1 MAEILVA
8 RQPVYTRDL
17 DVYAYE
23 LSPQTEQSNS
33 QSPSDQATSQ
43 LIINAFMDIGVERL
57 TRNSLA
63 LISLSEH
70 FLKSDYEL
78 PLPVSQVILKIPAQ
92 LQINDEILAGILR
105 LNKQG
110 YKLAL
115 DNYLQHPIL
124 QPLAKLADIIVIN
137 INELQPAQLEQ
148 QLGTLK
154 KQHPLLLADHVNSHE
169 QYENCLRL
177 GADYIQG
184 YFLNRPRI
192 VRGESLSASQMNV
205 INLLSTLHNPDTD
218 TATVV
223 DIISKDVALSYK
235 LLQLMNTPLFRRSSK
250 IESIQHATV
259 MLGRKQLSSWAS
271 MLALSNM
278 DNKPREQL
286 RISMIRARSCELLAE
301 RAGLSSPDVFFTV
314 GMLSSL
320 DLLMDKNLSELIKP
334 LPLADTVSHAL
345 LRRQGEAGAALDC
358 VLAQEEG
365 DWKNIHFA
373 RLPAGTLSDI
383 NIEAI
388 NWAEDVLN
396 SM

>member
-23 LSPQTEQSNS
+23 LSPQTERSNAATV
-33 QSPSDQATSQ
+33 SDQATSQ
-43 LIINAFMDIGVERL
+43 LIINAFMDIGIERL
-57 TRNSLA
+57 AGKSLA

-70 FLKSDYEL
+70 FLKSDYVL
-78 PLPVSQVILKIPAQ
+78 PLPINQVILKIPEQ
-92 LQINDEILAGILR
+92 LQISDEVLAGLIR
-105 LNKQG
+105 LHKQG

-115 DNYLQHPIL
+115 DNYLQHPQL

-137 INELQPAQLEQ
+137 INELQDAQLEQ
-148 QLGTLK
+148 QLSTLK
-154 KQHPLLLADHVNSHE
+154 KQHPLVLADHVNSHQ
-169 QYENCLRL
+169 QYENCHRL

-192 VRGESLSASQMNV
+192 VRGESLSTSQMNV

-218 TATVV
+218 TTTVV
-223 DIISKDVALSYK
+223 DIISQDVALSYK

-271 MLALSNM
+271 MLALSDM

-314 GMLSSL
+314 GLLSSL
-320 DLLMDKNLSELIKP
+320 DLLMDKSLSELIKP
-334 LPLADTVSHAL
+334 LPLTESVSHAL
-345 LRRQGEAGAALDC
+345 LHRQGEAGAALNC

-365 DWKNIHFA
+365 DWMNIRFA
-373 RLPAGTLSDI
+373 EMSADTLSDI
-383 NIEAI
+383 NIDAI

-396 SM
+396 NM

>member
-17 DVYAYE
+17 EVYAYE
-23 LSPQTEQSNS
+23 LSPQTEQSS
-33 QSPSDQATSQ
+33 STGPSDQATSQ
-43 LIINAFMDIGVERL
+43 LIINAFMDIGIERL
-57 TRNSLA
+57 AGKSLA

-70 FLKSDYEL
+70 FLKSDYVL
-78 PLPVSQVILKIPAQ
+78 PLPVEQVILKIPTQ
-92 LQINDEILAGILR
+92 LQISEEILAGILR
-105 LNKQG
+105 LHKQG

-115 DNYLQHPIL
+115 ENYLQHPAL
-124 QPLAKLADIIVIN
+124 QPLAKLAEIIVIN
-137 INELQPAQLEQ
+137 IDDLQAAQLEQ

-154 KQHPLLLADHVNSHE
+154 KQHPLVLADHVNSHE
-169 QYENCLRL
+169 QYENCHRL

-205 INLLSTLHNPDTD
+205 INLLSTLHNPNTD
-218 TATVV
+218 TTTVV

-250 IESIQHATV
+250 IESIQHAIV

-271 MLALSNM
+271 MLALSDM

-301 RAGLSSPDVFFTV
+301 RAGLNNQDVFFTV

-320 DLLMDKNLSELIKP
+320 DLLMDKSLADLIKP
-334 LPLADTVSHAL
+334 LPLADNVSHAL
-345 LRRQGEAGAALDC
+345 LRRQGEAGAALGC

-365 DWKNIHFA
+365 DWVNIRFA
-373 RLPAGTLSDI
+373 NLPASSLSDI
-383 NIEAI
+383 NIDAI

-396 SM
+396 SI

>member
-17 DVYAYE
+17 EVYAYE
-23 LSPQTEQSNS
+23 LSPQTEQSHS
-33 QSPSDQATSQ
+33 QAPSDQDSSQ
-43 LIINAFMDIGVERL
+43 LIIDAFMDIGIERL
-57 TRNSLA
+57 TRKSLA

-70 FLKSDYEL
+70 FLKSDYVL
-78 PLPVSQVILKIPAQ
+78 PLPAPQVILKIPAR

-105 LNKQG
+105 LHKQG

-115 DNYLQHPIL
+115 DNYLQHPAL
-124 QPLAKLADIIVIN
+124 QPLAKLADIIVVN
-137 INELQPAQLEQ
+137 INELQDAQLGQ
-148 QLGTLK
+148 QLGALK
-154 KQHPLLLADHVNSHE
+154 KQHPLVLADHVNSHE

-205 INLLSTLHNPDTD
+205 INLLSTLNNPDTD
-218 TATVV
+218 TASVV
-223 DIISKDVALSYK
+223 EIISKDVALSYK
-235 LLQLMNTPLFRRSSK
+235 LLQLMNSALFSRSSK
-250 IESIQHATV
+250 IESIQHAIV

-278 DNKPREQL
+278 DNKPREQI

-301 RAGLSSPDVFFTV
+301 RAGLSNPDVFFTV
-314 GMLSSL
+314 GLLSSL
-320 DLLMDKNLSELIKP
+320 DLLMDKSLAELIKP

-345 LRRQGEAGAALDC
+345 LRRQGEAGAALNC

-365 DWKNIHFA
+365 DWRNIRFA
-373 RLPAGTLSDI
+373 DLSAGALSDI

-396 SM
+396 SL

>member
-23 LSPQTEQSNS
+23 LSPQTEQSHS
-33 QSPSDQATSQ
+33 QTPSDQATSQ

-70 FLKSDYEL
+70 FLKSDYVL
-78 PLPVSQVILKIPAQ
+78 PLPVPQVILKIPAQ
-92 LQINDEILAGILR
+92 LQINDEILAGIQR
-105 LNKQG
+105 LHQQG

-115 DNYLQHPIL
+115 DNYLQHPPL

-137 INELQPAQLEQ
+137 INELQDTQLKQ

-154 KQHPLLLADHVNSHE
+154 KQHPLVLADHVNSHE

-218 TATVV
+218 TTTVV
-223 DIISKDVALSYK
+223 DIISQDVALSYK

-271 MLALSNM
+271 MLALSDM
-278 DNKPREQL
+278 ENKPREQL

-301 RAGLSSPDVFFTV
+301 HAGLSNPDVFFTV

-345 LRRQGEAGAALDC
+345 LRHQGEAGAALDC

-365 DWKNIHFA
+365 DWRNIRFA
-373 RLPAGTLSDI
+373 NLPAGTLSDI

>member
-8 RQPVYTRDL
+8 RQPVYTREL
-17 DVYAYE
+17 EVYAYE
-23 LSPQTEQSNS
+23 LSPQIEQHPGD
-33 QSPSDQATSQ
+33 SPSDEASSQ
-43 LIINAFMDIGVERL
+43 LIINAFMDIGIERL
-57 TRNSLA
+57 ARNSLA

-70 FLKSDYEL
+70 FLKSDYVL

-92 LQINDEILAGILR
+92 LQICEEVLAGTLR
-105 LNKQG
+105 LHKQG

-115 DNYLQHPIL
+115 DNYLQHPAL
-124 QPLAKLADIIVIN
+124 QPLATLADIIVVN
-137 INELQPAQLEQ
+137 INELQDAQLQQ
-148 QLGTLK
+148 QLSTLK
-154 KQHPLLLADHVNSHE
+154 KQHPLVLADHVNSHE
-169 QYENCLRL
+169 EYENCHRL

-205 INLLSTLHNPDTD
+205 INLLSTLHNPETD
-218 TATVV
+218 TASVV

-301 RAGLSSPDVFFTV
+301 RAGLSNPDVFFTV

-320 DLLMDKNLSELIKP
+320 DLLMDKSLAELIKP

-345 LRRQGEAGAALDC
+345 LGRQGEAGAALNC
-358 VLAQEEG
+358 VLAQEQG
-365 DWKNIHFA
+365 DWRNIRFA
-373 RLPAGTLSDI
+373 ALSTGVLSDI

>member
-23 LSPQTEQSNS
+23 LSPQTEQSNTRP
-33 QSPSDQATSQ
+33 PSDQATSQ
-43 LIINAFMDIGVERL
+43 LIINAFMDIGIERL
-57 TRNSLA
+57 AGKSLA

-70 FLKSDYEL
+70 FLKSDYVL
-78 PLPVSQVILKIPAQ
+78 PLPVAQVILKIPAQ
-92 LQINDEILAGILR
+92 LQISDEILAGILR
-105 LNKQG
+105 LHKQG

-115 DNYLQHPIL
+115 ENYLQHPTL
-124 QPLAKLADIIVIN
+124 QPLAKLADIIIMN
-137 INELQPAQLEQ
+137 IDELQAAQIKQHLA
-148 QLGTLK
+148 TLK
-154 KQHPLLLADHVNSHE
+154 KQHPLVLADHVNSHE
-169 QYENCLRL
+169 QYENCHRL

-218 TATVV
+218 TTSVV
-223 DIISKDVALSYK
+223 DIISQDVALSYK

-259 MLGRKQLSSWAS
+259 MMGRKQLTSWAS
-271 MLALSNM
+271 MLALSEM

-301 RAGLSSPDVFFTV
+301 RAGLSNPDVFFTV

-320 DLLMDKNLSELIKP
+320 DLLMDKSLSELIKP
-334 LPLADTVSHAL
+334 LPLADNVGHAL
-345 LRRQGEAGAALDC
+345 LHRQGEAGQALNC

-365 DWKNIHFA
+365 DWVNIRFA
-373 RLPAGTLSDI
+373 ELPAGTLSDI

>member
-8 RQPVYTRDL
+8 RQPVYTREL
-17 DVYAYE
+17 EVYAYE
-23 LSPQTEQSNS
+23 LSPQTETSHTE
-33 QSPSDQATSQ
+33 SPSDQASSQ
-43 LIINAFMDIGVERL
+43 LIINAFMDIGIVRL
-57 TRNSLA
+57 TRNSFA

-70 FLKSDYEL
+70 FLKSDYVL
-78 PLPVSQVILKIPAQ
+78 PLPAPQVILKIPAQ
-92 LQINDEILAGILR
+92 LQINDEVLAGILR
-105 LNKQG
+105 LHKQG

-115 DNYLQHPIL
+115 DNYLQHPSL
-124 QPLAKLADIIVIN
+124 QPLAKLADIIVVN
-137 INELQPAQLEQ
+137 IDELQDAQLGQ
-148 QLGTLK
+148 QLAVLK
-154 KQHPLLLADHVNSHE
+154 KQHPLVLADHVNRHE

-218 TATVV
+218 TASVV
-223 DIISKDVALSYK
+223 DIISQDVALSYK

-259 MLGRKQLSSWAS
+259 MLGRKQLTSWAS

-301 RAGLSSPDVFFTV
+301 RAGLGNQDVFFTV

-320 DLLMDKNLSELIKP
+320 DLLMDKSLAELIQP
-334 LPLADTVSHAL
+334 LPLADSISDAL
-345 LRRQGEAGAALDC
+345 LRRQGEAGAALNC

-365 DWKNIHFA
+365 DWRNIHFA
-373 RLPAGTLSDI
+373 ELSNGTLSDI